1 MLISLVVCLHLCPS
15 EKLIDL
21 EVYTLVHCIHLS
33 TIHLEYSEWLLFITT
48 CSTSQIKQMAL
59 FLLNSCPS
67 SMKRSFEINTCTCIS
82 FKKLRLI
89 NLLKCIHV
97 VVNCV

>member
-21 EVYTLVHCIHLS
+21 EVYTLEHCIHLS

-48 CSTSQIKQMAL
+48 CNTSQIKQMAL

-67 SMKRSFEINTCTCIS
+67 SMKRTFSFTNG
-82 FKKLRLI
+82 RPY
-89 NLLKCIHV
+89 LLKLIHV
-97 VVNCV
+97 HASLLKN